1 GCAARHGP
9 AGVTQ
14 LRPRR
19 GRDPGREPAR
29 AGRWCDGSGAR
40 ALGHGGRGRPR
51 VPDGDGGG
59 TSLHAGP
66 GRDRVATRRRAA
78 LPRSPPLRDHRADA
92 RGGAALLRSRA
103 VRQGH
108 AGPEPDP
115 MRFPLL
121 VVGLLVLVL
130 TEATSAQTGN
140 VSRYTLPNGL
150 RLLVREDSS
159 AGVVAV
165 SLQSRAGS

>member
-1 GCAARHGP
+1 
-9 AGVTQ
+9 
-14 LRPRR
+14 
-19 GRDPGREPAR
+19 
-29 AGRWCDGSGAR
+29 
-40 ALGHGGRGRPR
+40 
-51 VPDGDGGG
+51 
-59 TSLHAGP
+59 
-66 GRDRVATRRRAA
+66 
-78 LPRSPPLRDHRADA
+78 
-92 RGGAALLRSRA
+92 
-103 VRQGH
+103 
-108 AGPEPDP
+108 

-165 SLQSRAGS
+165 SLQSRAGSRLGGAGPDNRTTRTNDEAIYIKCGPLPKAT